1 MKNETIIGID
11 AGGTKISIGR
21 VSAGRIVEEV
31 CLPTNASGT
40 EDEVIDNIIMGI
52 ERVMNSDVVGIGIG
66 VPGLVDEQG
75 GIVYNS
81 ANIPSWKEVH
91 LKERL
96 EKKFAKPVYVS
107 NDANCFALGE
117 KYFGK
122 GQKYRNLVC
131 LTIGTGVGAG
141 LIINDQLH
149 AGVLSVSGEF
159 GCLPYLQHDFEYYCS
174 GKFFS
179 QCHQGTGKDFYERAL
194 AGDLKAIKVFDEYG
208 AHLGNLVKTILLTI
222 GPEAII
228 LGGSVS
234 NSYRFFQKSMME
246 SVRQFPF
253 KQIVNQLVIEVSVI
267 NRVSVLGAAAVYISR
282 SETTL
287 NNKSL
292 HYERN

>member
-1 MKNETIIGID
+1 MNNETIIGID

-21 VSAGRIVEEV
+21 VSMGRIVEEV

-40 EDEVIDNIIMGI
+40 ESEVIENIMSGI
-52 ERVMNSDVVGIGIG
+52 DKVMNSSVVAIGIG
-66 VPGLVDEQG
+66 VPGIVDEKN

-91 LKERL
+91 LKAHL
-96 EKKFAKPVYVS
+96 EKRFDKPVFVS

-122 GQKYRNLVC
+122 GQRYSNLVC

-141 LIINDQLH
+141 LIINNQVH

-174 GKFFS
+174 GKFFKN
-179 QCHQGTGKDFYERAL
+179 CHQSSGKDLYDRAM
-194 AGDLKAIKVFDEYG
+194 AGDLKAIRIFDEYG
-208 AHLGNLVKTILLTI
+208 GHLGNLIKTILLTI

-234 NSYRFFQKSMME
+234 NAFRFFQKSMME
-246 SVRQFPF
+246 SVAQFPF
-253 KQIVNQLVIEVSVI
+253 KQITNQLVIEVSMM
-267 NRVSVLGAAAVYISR
+267 NRISVLGAAALYMSR
-282 SETTL
+282 
-287 NNKSL
+287 NDIMPNKSIL
-292 HYERN
+292 YEKN